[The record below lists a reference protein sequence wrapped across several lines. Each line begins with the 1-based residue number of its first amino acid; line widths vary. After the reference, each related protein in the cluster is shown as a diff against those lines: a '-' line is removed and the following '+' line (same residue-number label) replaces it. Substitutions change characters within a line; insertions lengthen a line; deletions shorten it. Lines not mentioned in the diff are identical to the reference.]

1 MRPLRRLLSIVPWL
15 LATPLTAQQGRIT
28 ADTDVRSA
36 PGGVVVAQL
45 RAGSSW
51 SAGAT
56 RAGYTAVTIEAWVD
70 NSRFTTGVDSFPITI
85 GGSAN
90 LRIREQ
96 PSLQGR
102 ILGYFR
108 AGAGMTVVQR
118 RDSWARIRRQVWVPN
133 SAISVQTASQT
144 SPSQATSTPNRPS
157 TPPQSAGAAP
167 TAATG
172 RPSGGQQTS
181 GPPQTP
187 VTAPESTQLT
197 ATPPPSG
204 SLRTDREVPLQLG
217 PNGQVLAMLDS
228 GVIVAPQARERG
240 WVRVRIEGWVPES
253 YFVPSDTA
261 FGATLT
267 AADLRADPDGH
278 RGKLVRWRVQVV
290 GMQTADPL
298 RRDMKQ
304 DEPFLL
310 AIGPTGEDATLY
322 VTVPPNLVA
331 EARAI
336 PTLSYV
342 VLTARVRTGRS
353 NPTGAPILE
362 LVSLVR
368 DN

>member
-1 MRPLRRLLSIVPWL
+1 MRPLRRLLSIVPLL
-15 LATPLTAQQGRIT
+15 LALPLAAQQGRIT

-36 PGGVVVAQL
+36 PGGTVVAQL
-45 RAGSSW
+45 RAGTSW
-51 SAGAT
+51 STAAT
-56 RAGYTAVTIEAWVD
+56 RSGYTAVTIEAWVD
-70 NSRFTTGVDSFPITI
+70 ASRFAAAVDSFPVTI
-85 GGSAN
+85 GGGAN

-102 ILGYFR
+102 ILGFFR
-108 AGAGMTVVQR
+108 PGAGMTIVER
-118 RDSWARIRRQVWVPN
+118 RDTWARIRRQVWVP
-133 SAISVQTASQT
+133 SAAISVQAASRPT
-144 SPSQATSTPNRPS
+144 TTPNRPS
-157 TPPQSAGAAP
+157 TPPASAGAAP
-167 TAATG
+167 TQPTGQERPEASAGVAADTEPTG
-172 RPSGGQQTS
+172 SSSER
-181 GPPQTP
+181 
-187 VTAPESTQLT
+187 APT
-197 ATPPPSG
+197 G
-204 SLRTDREVPLQLG
+204 SLRTDREVPLRLG

-228 GVIVAPQARERG
+228 GVIVAPQVRERG

-267 AADLRADPDGH
+267 AADLRADPEGH

-298 RRDMKQ
+298 RRDMRP

-310 AIGPTGEDATLY
+310 AIGPAGEEATLY
-322 VTVPPNLVA
+322 VTVPQNLLD

-342 VLTARVRTGRS
+342 VLTARVRTGKS

-368 DN
+368 DE